1 MENRAMT
8 IVEKPAT
15 VAAND
20 VASLDI
26 PSLEGLFQSH
36 HRAVFLAAYR
46 VSGNVP
52 DAEDVMQ
59 TVFLRLL
66 KRAERQE
73 LMQNPLGYLC
83 KSAINA
89 SLDQLRSKRRNPVL
103 DLESD
108 DENLMADSRSAVS
121 DLLLR
126 EQRRQLRLALAELNP
141 RAAEVFA
148 LRYFEE
154 ITNEQIAELLDT
166 SASVVA
172 VTLHRARS
180 RLQELLS
187 EYMLAPNKKKGQEN
201 SDERH

>member
-1 MENRAMT
+1 MT

-20 VASLDI
+20 P
-26 PSLEGLFQSH
+26 PSLEGLFQTH
-36 HRAVFLAAYR
+36 QRAVFLAAYR
-46 VSGNVP
+46 VSGNVQ

-89 SLDQLRSKRRNPVL
+89 SLDQLRSKRRNPVS
-103 DLESD
+103 DLESI
-108 DENLMADSRSAVS
+108 DENSIASTDAADAVLMQQ
-121 DLLLR
+121 
-126 EQRRQLRLALAELNP
+126 EQKQQLRRALAELNP

-154 ITNEQIAELLDT
+154 ISNEKIAELLDT

-187 EYMLAPNKKKGQEN
+187 EYMLAPNEKTGAGE
-201 SDERH
+201 